1 MHATILLLCSDPV
14 IRAVLDETLKGE
26 GYVVLPTGDLGT
38 AVDRLREYKP
48 ELLLIRP
55 YIDNMA
61 GHDAAQYL
69 RTKRPGVRVLM
80 VSGLLD
86 DDRLLYRQSLQSI
99 EVFPKPFT
107 ADELLAKVRE
117 VLGTK
122 RSVTSTATGTA

>member
-69 RTKRPGVRVLM
+69 RTKRPGMRVLM